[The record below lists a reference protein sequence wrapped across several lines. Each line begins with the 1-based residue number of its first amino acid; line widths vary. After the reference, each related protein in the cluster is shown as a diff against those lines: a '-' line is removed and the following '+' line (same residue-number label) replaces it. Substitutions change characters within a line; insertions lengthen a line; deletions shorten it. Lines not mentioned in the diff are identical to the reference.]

1 MHHFFREMI
10 QDSACSFI
18 IQGLLSF
25 GRHLSSGRGH
35 STGTLGVAKPRK
47 DDRGPR
53 AETRQKE
60 VPSVKGGESL
70 RRVAQLEEGWKI
82 QGGQERER
90 AGDIG

>member
-1 MHHFFREMI
+1 MI
-10 QDSACSFI
+10 QDLACSFI

-53 AETRQKE
+53 AKTRQKE
-60 VPSVKGGESL
+60 IPSVKGGESL
-70 RRVAQLEEGWKI
+70 RRRGVEEGWKI